1 MLAKTGQMAKLT
13 QRTNPLESG
22 RSRAWQRSNGSTT
35 CYGIA
40 EMSTVRLCAA
50 MMPCLMIIGC
60 AGPMGVIHGGMVT
73 AAPVTSFDGSYR
85 NTIRLISSAGAA
97 EGTVWCDSPGQPII
111 TVANGQFSYD
121 VPHPNVPGDATSN
134 VQATMAQDGSFAGQV
149 VGGSISGR
157 VSGTH
162 VEGTIDGQACVYA
175 FAGDRI

>member
-60 AGPMGVIHGGMVT
+60 AGPMGVIHGG
-73 AAPVTSFDGSYR
+73 
-85 NTIRLISSAGAA
+85 
-97 EGTVWCDSPGQPII
+97 
-111 TVANGQFSYD
+111 TVA
-121 VPHPNVPGDATSN
+121 A
-134 VQATMAQDGSFAGQV
+134 AG
-149 VGGSISGR
+149 R
-157 VSGTH
+157 
-162 VEGTIDGQACVYA
+162 EEGQAQEPHADAHDVGALAQASCN
-175 FAGDRI
+175 